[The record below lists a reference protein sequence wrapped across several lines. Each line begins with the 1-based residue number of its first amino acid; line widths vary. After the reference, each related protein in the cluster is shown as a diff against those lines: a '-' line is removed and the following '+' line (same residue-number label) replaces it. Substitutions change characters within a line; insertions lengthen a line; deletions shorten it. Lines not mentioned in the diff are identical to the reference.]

1 VINSPE
7 IEDEEVFKVLL
18 NGIKIKKSIKTIC
31 ILPKSISFLD
41 IIDSLIIIKSLR
53 INKLPHILREIIQ
66 KYEKDQNLL
75 TATAT
80 IPLKLNVSS
89 GFS

>member
-1 VINSPE
+1 
-7 IEDEEVFKVLL
+7 
-18 NGIKIKKSIKTIC
+18 
-31 ILPKSISFLD
+31 
-41 IIDSLIIIKSLR
+41 LR
-53 INKLPHILREIIQ
+53 INKISHILREIIL